1 MIAVTLQKSY
11 GTATARVRVSAA
23 SIQRALH
30 LVGEAGTLVV
40 FPIEAELFFA
50 GQDTQEGIEEL
61 PPVGNEEEV
70 LAA

>member
-11 GTATARVRVSAA
+11 GMTTAKLRVRAA
-23 SIQRALH
+23 SIERALR
-30 LVGEAGTLVV
+30 LAGEGARVV

-50 GQDTQEGIEEL
+50 AQDTQEGIEEL

-70 LAA
+70 VVAA